1 MKSLKLAEKRH
12 STREFKQKKLSEKD
26 QQYVFDQLESLPMV
40 GDSASIESRFISEG
54 ESVAHHLEGLAGYFG
69 NMIYAPHYIA
79 LLCSDDVICHKVT
92 GYLGEW
98 FILNAL
104 KQNIGTCWLEVK
116 DSSAVKSILRIES
129 PKNVAALIAIGYSK
143 KELQQSN
150 QYNATKGGSL
160 STLTDLG
167 YPNINAYETRPP
179 VSMRKSITEFVY
191 IESWDKLATI
201 EDLEQLGIHE
211 ALFYM
216 RLAPS
221 FENRQPWYFVLKKD
235 EIDLIVENSDH
246 ISKTIQGIDAG
257 IAMLYFEVGLHDSGI
272 RGRWDFSDFQ
282 SDYIIPENFKAVG
295 RYKYL

>member
-1 MKSLKLAEKRH
+1 MKTLKLAEKRH
-12 STREFKQKKLSEKD
+12 STRDYKQKKLSEKD
-26 QQYVFDQLESLPMV
+26 QQYVFDQLEALPMLS
-40 GDSASIESRFISEG
+40 DNSSIEFRFISEG
-54 ESVAHHLEGLAGYFG
+54 ASVAHHLEGLAGYFG

-79 LLCSDDVICHKVT
+79 LLCHDNVVCHKIT

-104 KQNIGTCWLEVK
+104 SQGIGTCWIEVK
-116 DSSAVKSILRIES
+116 DSDAVKSILRIDS

-143 KELQQSN
+143 KEIQQSHH
-150 QYNATKGGSL
+150 YNVTKGGSL

-167 YPNINAYETRPP
+167 YPNINAYVTKPP

-191 IESWDKLATI
+191 LGSWDNLATI
-201 EDLEQLGIHE
+201 EELERLGIHE

-235 EIDLIVENSDH
+235 EIDLVVEKSNH

-272 RGRWDFSDFQ
+272 KGRWDFSDFQ
-282 SDYIIPENFKAVG
+282 ADYSIPENYKAVG
-295 RYKYL
+295 RYNY

>member
-12 STREFKQKKLSEKD
+12 STREFKQKTLSEKD
-26 QQYVFDQLESLPMV
+26 LEYVIDQLESLPMV
-40 GDSASIESRFISEG
+40 GDKASIESRFILDG
-54 ESVAHHLEGLAGYFG
+54 AAVAHHLEGLAGYFG
-69 NMIYAPHYIA
+69 MMIYAPHYVA
-79 LLCSDDVICHKVT
+79 LLCNDDVVCHKVT

-98 FILNAL
+98 FVLNAL
-104 KQNIGTCWLEVK
+104 KQGIGTCWIEVK
-116 DSSAVKSILRIES
+116 DSDAVKSILRIES

-143 KELQQSN
+143 KELQQSRQFN
-150 QYNATKGGSL
+150 ITKGGSL
-160 STLTDLG
+160 SPLTDLG
-167 YPNINAYETRPP
+167 YPNINAYDTKPP

-191 IESWDKLATI
+191 IDSWDKLATI
-201 EDLEQLGIHE
+201 EELETLGIHE

-235 EIDLIVENSDH
+235 EIDLVVEKSDH

-272 RGRWDFSDFQ
+272 KGRWDFSDFQ
-282 SDYIIPENFKAVG
+282 TEYSIPENYKAVG
-295 RYKYL
+295 RYNY